1 MPHPVNNGSM
11 VTACI
16 RWNKS
21 RKIEQKWIADI
32 DFCVDNADYKI
43 RRKMRYIKL
52 FFCHYSLQMTFY
64 KGPNVKIT
72 DKCFGTSREERP
84 MANPA
89 KLCASGLCF
98 QGQQV
103 IQPASGPTNQ
113 PTSQSAG
120 PECPWC
126 HLRIMGK
133 ECSQL
138 FSVLIISNVKE
149 MEGLWV
155 HANPAAP

>member
-1 MPHPVNNGSM
+1 
-11 VTACI
+11 
-16 RWNKS
+16 
-21 RKIEQKWIADI
+21 
-32 DFCVDNADYKI
+32 
-43 RRKMRYIKL
+43 MRYIKL

-72 DKCFGTSREERP
+72 VKCFGASREERP

-113 PTSQSAG
+113 PASLPAQSAPG
-120 PECPWC
+120 
-126 HLRIMGK
+126 IMGK

-138 FSVLIISNVKE
+138 FSVLIISDVKE

>member
-1 MPHPVNNGSM
+1 MPHPVNNGSV

-72 DKCFGTSREERP
+72 DKCFGASREERP

-113 PTSQSAG
+113 PASPPAQSAPG
-120 PECPWC
+120 
-126 HLRIMGK
+126 
-133 ECSQL
+133 
-138 FSVLIISNVKE
+138 
-149 MEGLWV
+149 
-155 HANPAAP
+155 AT